1 MKTDWVDCPICHE
14 SGMEATHYGGE
25 DGWYINCVNLNCPSN
40 QVGMRWADLERP
52 PRPPK
57 VIKGRSKHAW
67 DQEPDRSVE
76 PPDIDYIDEN
86 WSIRDNI
93 FIRFF
98 KKILKG

>member
-14 SGMEATHYGGE
+14 PDMRVEYEEHE
-25 DGWYINCVNLNCPSN
+25 DKPLIYCVNHCCPSN
-40 QVGMRWADLERP
+40 RVDEKFDAIKK
-52 PRPPK
+52 PPK